1 MPRLPLGK
9 LEKSD
14 HVRLD
19 EEIMIK
25 DLEQEKV
32 YKYLNADESS

>member
-14 HVRLD
+14 YVRLD
-19 EEIMIK
+19 EEIIIK

-32 YKYLNADESS
+32 YKVYR